1 MTPRGPAPRLKA
13 AYACPVRFVA
23 PTLNPTN
30 QLSGAWRPW
39 VNCRPPAFAEEG
51 SMKPMAGHPP
61 AKAVG
66 FGLAQTAGW
75 ALLFLSVIKRTAR
88 QAALFFMPA
97 FSGGCGGPALPPEKA
112 GLPRTVKPRCGN
124 RKHTVP
130 PSFAGAIHHTR
141 LYASRKRTAGA
152 VLFVHCTPRANQN
165 SPGKGLHGP
174 SGLRFYR
181 RNSRAAA
188 ACQSRGAAA
197 TSRQLLEYRAFACP
211 CTRVRTCPECLFGRT
226 PFAAKG

>member
-30 QLSGAWRPW
+30 QLSGARRPW

-75 ALLFLSVIKRTAR
+75 ALLFLSVIKRAAG
-88 QAALFFMPA
+88 QAALLFMPLFQA
-97 FSGGCGGPALPPEKA
+97 GAA
-112 GLPRTVKPRCGN
+112 GLPCRLKKQGCRGLSSPGAAGQECRGRTSPLKRIWAATAPNAAARQTGGDGKNGLLPCRGGVLAY
-124 RKHTVP
+124 
-130 PSFAGAIHHTR
+130 AGA
-141 LYASRKRTAGA
+141 
-152 VLFVHCTPRANQN
+152 
-165 SPGKGLHGP
+165 
-174 SGLRFYR
+174 
-181 RNSRAAA
+181 
-188 ACQSRGAAA
+188 
-197 TSRQLLEYRAFACP
+197 
-211 CTRVRTCPECLFGRT
+211 
-226 PFAAKG
+226 